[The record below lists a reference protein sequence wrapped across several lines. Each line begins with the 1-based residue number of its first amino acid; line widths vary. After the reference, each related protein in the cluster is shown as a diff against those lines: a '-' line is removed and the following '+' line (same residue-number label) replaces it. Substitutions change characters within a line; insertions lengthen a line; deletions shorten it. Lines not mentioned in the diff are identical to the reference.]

1 MKSAVYSVQVTGNKV
16 VEKKAEQENQEAV
29 KIMIGSGSNSK
40 SQEAWIWWK
49 KPGVALKG
57 AFEIGN
63 DVKEDNFSIV
73 QGGSNYGCEEKGL
86 ILNVS

>member
-1 MKSAVYSVQVTGNKV
+1 MKSAVQVTGNKV
-16 VEKKAEQENQEAV
+16 VEEKVEQENQGAV
-29 KIMIGSGSNSK
+29 KIMIGSGSSSK
-40 SQEAWIWWK
+40 NQETLIPWK

-57 AFEIGN
+57 VFEIGN

-73 QGGSNYGCEEKGL
+73 QGGSNYWHEKKGL